1 MTPDPVSTAAE
12 LVAAREARG
21 LSADD
26 IQRQLKI
33 HRTQLEALERG
44 EWDLLPGLSFV
55 RAILR
60 SYGRAIDADVEPLL
74 TAIGGH
80 AVSTDIKASASLRAP
95 IRSNGMLGFGS
106 GGSGSRW
113 TWLSLLVLLVMAL
126 GLFFGRGEDSL
137 PGGPWRLPGTGSV
150 DTPRPGSTGTQD
162 KTTGASAVSGKKQES
177 GNGGLAAGPGSANEP
192 ASGPG
197 HRVTL
202 ELTRDGGLDERLL
215 ITFAPQ
221 FAGDGGQPATL
232 MMPPVPLKL
241 SFASDGWAEVTQADG
256 RVLLKGPF
264 RGGSINEL
272 LTVGTVT
279 VNTPYPSRLR
289 LDYDGKS
296 VPLELAPGAK
306 TVVIRLP

>member
-1 MTPDPVSTAAE
+1 MTLESISNAAE

-33 HRTQLEALERG
+33 HSSQLQALERG

-80 AVSTDIKASASLRAP
+80 AASTDIKASASLRAP
-95 IRSNGMLGFGS
+95 IRSSGMLGFGS

-126 GLFFGRGEDSL
+126 GLFFGRGEDSM
-137 PGGPWRLPGTGSV
+137 PGGSWRLPGKGDADPAKADTSAASEKAGAAKSGTGAAGTGSSA
-150 DTPRPGSTGTQD
+150 TGS
-162 KTTGASAVSGKKQES
+162 GAATD
-177 GNGGLAAGPGSANEP
+177 AAA
-192 ASGPG
+192 ATG

-202 ELTRDGGLDERLL
+202 EITREGGLDDRL
-215 ITFAPQ
+215 IVTFSPQ
-221 FAGDGGQPATL
+221 FTADAGQSTSTVV
-232 MMPPVPLKL
+232 PPVPLKV
-241 SFASDGWAEVTQADG
+241 SFANDGWAEVTQADG

-264 RGGSINEL
+264 RAGAVNEL
-272 LTVGTVT
+272 LTVNSVT
-279 VNTPYPSRLR
+279 VNTPYPPRLR
-289 LDYDGKS
+289 LDYDGKM
-296 VPLELAPGAK
+296 VPLDLPPGAK
-306 TVVIRLP
+306 SVSIRLP